1 MHIRSQITRSYQ
13 ILHTAGALAWLL
25 CALVDGG
32 ILYTLARSPGRS
44 PRSLL
49 LLIILTALACVLLY
63 NAWAMF
69 SQNFKSIEITDH
81 GDRILLKQLGRTLS
95 VRPEEIAQIRLE
107 EKYLLYSFS
116 TRPRSMLVIES
127 PAGIWQ
133 VRSDVLTSYDRVINY
148 FTERVG
154 TETE

>member
-1 MHIRSQITRSYQ
+1 MHIRSQISKSYQ

-25 CALVDGG
+25 CALVDAG
-32 ILYTLARSPGRS
+32 IIFTLAGSPGRS
-44 PRSLL
+44 ARSLL
-49 LLIILTALACVLLY
+49 LLIILTALGCVLLY
-63 NAWAMF
+63 NAGAMF

-95 VRPEEIAQIRLE
+95 VRPEEIAQVRLE

-116 TRPRSMLVIES
+116 TSPRSMLVIES